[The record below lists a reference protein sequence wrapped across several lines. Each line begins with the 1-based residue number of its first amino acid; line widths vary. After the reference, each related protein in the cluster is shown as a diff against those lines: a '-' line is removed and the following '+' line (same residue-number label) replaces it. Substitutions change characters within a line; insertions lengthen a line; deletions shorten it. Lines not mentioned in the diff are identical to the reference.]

1 MILFNVTQQTSEAA
15 NSVIY
20 QISIIT
26 YVDIFFFRH
35 ELSGTITDSQGNVLQ
50 NLFGKWSEGLYV
62 GRVPSAKCIWRP
74 GSLPEEA
81 DLYYG
86 FSRHAGIDQ
95 LKCRT
100 TII

>member
-1 MILFNVTQQTSEAA
+1 MSSFI
-15 NSVIY
+15 
-20 QISIIT
+20 
-26 YVDIFFFRH
+26 RH

-62 GRVPSAKCIWRP
+62 GRAPSARCIWRP

-86 FSRHAGIDQ
+86 FSRYV
-95 LKCRT
+95 
-100 TII
+100 